1 MSQAP
6 QFNQGNQFNPGG
18 QSGYGQQPSQ
28 PAPGSQQNGAYAQPP
43 QYAAAP
49 TKPSIFSSFD
59 LFSWIGFG
67 AIAFGLLLTVVAG
80 IVTMSL
86 TTAAGFDYSGGA
98 SALKASAS
106 ALDARSNWMVIGSW
120 SGAFITAGGFVAV
133 AGYLRAGLA
142 KRG

>member
-18 QSGYGQQPSQ
+18 QPGYGQQPSQ
-28 PAPGSQQNGAYAQPP
+28 PAPGSQQNGAYAQHP
-43 QYAAAP
+43 QYAAP

-67 AIAFGLLLTVVAG
+67 AIAFGLLLMVVAG

-86 TTAAGFDYSGGA
+86 TTASGYDYSSGDIGREA
-98 SALKASAS
+98 AAAALA
-106 ALDARSNWMVIGSW
+106 ARSNWTVVGSW